1 MSVKISPPQAQIPL
15 YINGALQNEARDAF
29 EQTLKRDPEL
39 KQECKEFHEIESVI
53 DVIEGVTDQHF
64 EHLFTR
70 IQANARFEPPT
81 QPQTS
86 TAAEE
91 ESTVIMRREDG
102 IDKAGNGK
110 ASDRAIEKTI
120 SLTSPPE
127 ISQQNRPA
135 TAKFDNESDVKHEK
149 STAEVNHQSESKH
162 EHEDEEHIAFFSK
175 EHLADFFTSARLAWG
190 VVIAQFALLIT
201 LWLSSTG
208 NGITA
213 IGTDGRPITDIA
225 TINVV
230 FADSATQKEIRELLA
245 SVDAQIANGPTSIGL
260 YTIYI
265 KGNEVDAKFVID
277 TLKKSTLILL
287 AEPSFT

>member
-1 MSVKISPPQAQIPL
+1 M
-15 YINGALQNEARDAF
+15 
-29 EQTLKRDPEL
+29 
-39 KQECKEFHEIESVI
+39 
-53 DVIEGVTDQHF
+53 
-64 EHLFTR
+64 
-70 IQANARFEPPT
+70 
-81 QPQTS
+81 
-86 TAAEE
+86 
-91 ESTVIMRREDG
+91 
-102 IDKAGNGK
+102 
-110 ASDRAIEKTI
+110 
-120 SLTSPPE
+120 
-127 ISQQNRPA
+127 NR
-135 TAKFDNESDVKHEK
+135 K
-149 STAEVNHQSESKH
+149 SEH

-175 EHLADFFTSARLAWG
+175 EYLADFFTSARLAWG

-213 IGTDGRPITDIA
+213 IGTDGRPISDIA

-265 KGNEVDAKFVID
+265 KGNENDAKSVID
-277 TLKKSTLILL
+277 KLKKSTLILL